1 MANKKSDPV
10 AFTIIWQLTSFF
22 FPPEDFSALK
32 FGDHESRSWLFLFI
46 EL

>member
-1 MANKKSDPV
+1 MANKKSDSV
-10 AFTIIWQLTSFF
+10 AFTIIWQLTSFS

-32 FGDHESRSWLFLFI
+32 FSDHESRSRYFLFI